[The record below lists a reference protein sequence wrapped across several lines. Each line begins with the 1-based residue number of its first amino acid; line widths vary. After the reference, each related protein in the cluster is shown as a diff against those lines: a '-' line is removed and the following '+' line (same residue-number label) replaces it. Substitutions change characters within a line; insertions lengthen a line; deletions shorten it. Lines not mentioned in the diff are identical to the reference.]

1 MFHARLAR
9 GQRRGWFFRY
19 WILDTGCWI
28 GWIGWIKLD
37 KLENKQHTYL
47 SKYLCVNSFS
57 SFSALKEFSHE
68 CTNGFH
74 ARLARGRLDLLILDA
89 RY

>member
-1 MFHARLAR
+1 VI
-9 GQRRGWFFRY
+9 GS
-19 WILDTGCWI
+19 LDTGCWI
-28 GWIGWIKLD
+28 GWIGWIGWIKLD
-37 KLENKQHTYL
+37 KLDNKQQTYP
-47 SKYLCVNSFS
+47 SIYLRVNSFS
-57 SFSALKEFSHE
+57 YFSAVKVFSHE